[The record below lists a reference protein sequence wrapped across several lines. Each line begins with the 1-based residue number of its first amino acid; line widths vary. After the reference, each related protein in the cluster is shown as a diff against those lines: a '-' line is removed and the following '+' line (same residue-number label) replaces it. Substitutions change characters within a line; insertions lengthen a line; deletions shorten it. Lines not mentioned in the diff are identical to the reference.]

1 MRLLALVKSFPVIQ
15 IKEIRPVVMAVL
27 KNMSYIED
35 RQDFH
40 IFQCCGSG
48 SGSRCLFDPWIRDLG
63 GVKKQDPDPGWG
75 KSDPG
80 SG

>member
-35 RQDFH
+35 RQDFT
-40 IFQCCGSG
+40 FFPS
-48 SGSRCLFDPWIRDLG
+48 
-63 GVKKQDPDPGWG
+63 VA
-75 KSDPG
+75 DPG
-80 SG
+80 SGAFLTHGSGIRDG

>member
-35 RQDFH
+35 RQDFTF
-40 IFQCCGSG
+40 FQCCGSG
-48 SGSRCLFDPWIRDLG
+48 IRCLCSLDPGYGMGKKSGS
-63 GVKKQDPDPGWG
+63 
-75 KSDPG
+75 G
-80 SG
+80 SGMNNPDHIS

>member
-35 RQDFH
+35 RQDN
-40 IFQCCGSG
+40 IFS
-48 SGSRCLFDPWIRDLG
+48 LFYQMN
-63 GVKKQDPDPGWG
+63 VKKILFF
-75 KSDPG
+75 K
-80 SG
+80 

>member
-35 RQDFH
+35 RRDFFPGLR
-40 IFQCCGSG
+40 I
-48 SGSRCLFDPWIRDLG
+48 RIRDLG
-63 GVKKQDPDPGWG
+63 SGAHLI
-75 KSDPG
+75 PG
-80 SG
+80 SEIRDR

>member
-35 RQDFH
+35 RQDNISHFF
-40 IFQCCGSG
+40 IFLPTVCS
-48 SGSRCLFDPWIRDLG
+48 LDPVFQIGTVSVPVLL
-63 GVKKQDPDPGWG
+63 
-75 KSDPG
+75 
-80 SG
+80 